1 MQGNLTVER
10 MCELAQVSRAGF
22 YRFLQEEAP
31 KEKETAERAAVQ
43 EVALRHRRRY
53 GYRRVTQELNQR
65 GFRINHKRVQR
76 YMRQDNLLGL
86 RPRAF
91 VRTTDS
97 GHKLEVFFNLACR
110 LQVSAVNQLWVADI
124 TYIRLREGFVYLAVI
139 LDAFSRSVVGWALQR
154 RLYTSLALSALEM
167 AHARRKPPRG
177 LVHHSD
183 RGVQYA
189 CWDYVQ
195 RLQEYGMVPS
205 MSRAGNPYDNAMCES
220 FMNTLKQ
227 EEIYCNRYRDLE
239 DLRAHIEEFIE
250 EYYNRQRLHS
260 ALHYTSPAQFEL
272 AATQKPTGDSASP
285 LAATLQ
291 LSFSRH
297 EKIYQSDG
305 AKSKTKTGAAFRP
318 LPSHR
323 LDESSTKY
331 SSASC
336 SPAELAS
343 ASSAAS
349 KSGTKS

>member
-1 MQGNLTVER
+1 MTMQGNLTVER

-53 GYRRVTQELNQR
+53 GYRRVTKELNQR

-97 GHKLEVFFNLACR
+97 GHELEVFFNLACR
-110 LQVSAVNQLWVADI
+110 LQVSAINQLWVADI

-154 RLYTSLALSALEM
+154 RLHTWLALSALEM
-167 AHARRKPPRG
+167 AHARRKPPSG

-189 CWDYVQ
+189 SWDYVK

-239 DLRAHIEEFIE
+239 DLRAHMEEFIE

-260 ALHYTSPAQFEL
+260 ALNYTSPAQFEL
-272 AATQKPTGDSASP
+272 AAAQKPTRDSATP
-285 LAATLQ
+285 LAATLK

-305 AKSKTKTGAAFRP
+305 QAGAASWL

-323 LDESSTKY
+323 LDESPAEY

-343 ASSAAS
+343 ASSATFE
-349 KSGTKS
+349 SGTKS